1 VRSWNRASF
10 EFHTRPVR
18 TPRRLRQRDVLLP
31 AHHSSLRLFGA
42 CAGCGLAISLLYAW
56 VPLMV
61 VSIMLDD
68 PLEPWFWGIVVGV
81 GLASTVVLFAISS
94 RQMSRY
100 REYAAEP

>member
-31 AHHSSLRLFGA
+31 VHHSSLRLFVA
-42 CAGCGLAISLLYAW
+42 CVGCGLAISLLYAW
-56 VPLMV
+56 VPLMIV
-61 VSIMLDD
+61 AIVLDD
-68 PLEPWFWGIVVGV
+68 PLEPWFWGIVAGV
-81 GLASTVVLFAISS
+81 GLVSTVVLFVLAS

-100 REYAAEP
+100 HEYAAGP